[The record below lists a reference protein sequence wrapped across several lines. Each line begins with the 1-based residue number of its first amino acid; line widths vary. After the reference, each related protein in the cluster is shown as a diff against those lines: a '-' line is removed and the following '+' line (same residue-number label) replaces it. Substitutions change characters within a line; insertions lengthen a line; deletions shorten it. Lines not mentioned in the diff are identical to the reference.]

1 MCCESHNLCFT
12 TIGPVSD
19 QRKAGYGL
27 FFRETRNA
35 VRTVRTVRYIY
46 PRVMLP
52 QLPPWTGGCHI
63 MPTHAGKG
71 STPRGLLSDLLVR
84 VQHPTSLSRHLR
96 NAQFRGDTSRSHL
109 PQGARKLPV
118 ASRGCVLF
126 MLTPGEVV
134 DRCAGTHWV
143 SCQWAPRL
151 AICCIDSCKVSL
163 P

>member
-12 TIGPVSD
+12 TIGPEE
-19 QRKAGYGL
+19 GGL
-27 FFRETRNA
+27 RPLRPFFSRNA
-35 VRTVRTVRYIY
+35 KHRFAQFARFRYSY

-84 VQHPTSLSRHLR
+84 VQHPASLSRHPR

-109 PQGARKLPV
+109 PQGARKLSV

-151 AICCIDSCKVSL
+151 AML
-163 P
+163 H

>member
-1 MCCESHNLCFT
+1 MAVT
-12 TIGPVSD
+12 
-19 QRKAGYGL
+19 A
-27 FFRETRNA
+27 FFFAKRETRFA
-35 VRTVRTVRYIY
+35 QRSHGSLQLSQGV
-46 PRVMLP
+46 LP

-84 VQHPTSLSRHLR
+84 VQHPASLSRHLR

-134 DRCAGTHWV
+134 DVLG
-143 SCQWAPRL
+143 P
-151 AICCIDSCKVSL
+151 IG
-163 P
+163 

>member
-1 MCCESHNLCFT
+1 MRLPGASIMCVVSHT
-12 TIGPVSD
+12 TFVSLQSD
-19 QRKAGYGL
+19 QRKAVYGRYGL

-151 AICCIDSCKVSL
+151 AML
-163 P
+163 H